1 MDAENRS
8 PRVGQGGIGRRLET
22 AREAR
27 GLSLREA
34 EERTRI
40 RSRYLR
46 DLERENFDVL
56 PAVYVLG
63 SLKTYA
69 DFLGLDGAALSGEV
83 KDRLAEPAGPDILA
97 RPAALEDAEEGD
109 RRPRILPAASFD
121 QLFLGAGVI
130 MISILA
136 IMTLVAAVAQEDQSP
151 ISEINEPSTPET
163 PSGIAL
169 AGTVEDG
176 TFAQSADD
184 TEKIEQGGGDGRERP
199 RTSKEDE
206 AEDDR
211 GDPGQDSVFGDVEFV
226 RMSPASPR
234 AQPEAS
240 ASASPAP
247 AAGTASDR
255 GASPGPSPGPSSD
268 ASATSSVAA
277 GPAPQASASG
287 NASPG
292 TAVGAAPSRTTP
304 RGGAVSGPQAGVPAR
319 PAFDSQADRISAGV
333 DRAVGQAFAATGIE
347 R

>member
-1 MDAENRS
+1 M
-8 PRVGQGGIGRRLET
+8 GQGGIGRRLET

-109 RRPRILPAASFD
+109 RRPGILPAASFD

-211 GDPGQDSVFGDVEFV
+211 DNGEGSGEADDRGDPGQDSVFGDVEFV

-255 GASPGPSPGPSSD
+255 GASPGPSSD

-319 PAFDSQADRISAGV
+319 PAFDSQAGRISAGV